1 MTWLQTSF
9 GRVAQ
14 RVTYVLHGED
24 TVQLFYCC
32 VKQLS
37 QVQSY
42 SGNPYT
48 QCHWRS
54 LHLKMRKRFKRMGS
68 IPEENLRIPTRS
80 ILQVAHCCL
89 HSHKNSIKVLCSSSA
104 GFYARSTLNTSDHS
118 PVHRD
123 PAHDNRV
130 KDDQSIRVWI
140 PCIYSCSPI
149 LNPNVRTEHYSITV
163 YELKCHLLL
172 LAMMAH
178 TSTPSSQKFGAESS
192 WV

>member
-1 MTWLQTSF
+1 MLFPQVIQSPVSLKPFCQKPTLFFVTWLQTSF

-37 QVQSY
+37 QMQSY

-80 ILQVAHCCL
+80 SLQVAHCCL
-89 HSHKNSIKVLCSSSA
+89 RSHKNSIKVLCSSSA
-104 GFYARSTLNTSDHS
+104 DFYARSTLNTSDHS

-130 KDDQSIRVWI
+130 KDDQSHKGMNSMHIF
-140 PCIYSCSPI
+140 
-149 LNPNVRTEHYSITV
+149 
-163 YELKCHLLL
+163 LL
-172 LAMMAH
+172 
-178 TSTPSSQKFGAESS
+178 TNSKS
-192 WV
+192 